1 MNPVERLQRSSLAS
15 RLIGTA
21 AIWALATL
29 FIVGFGIATLARQSA
44 IRQLDSGLDVA
55 LQGLIATLD
64 TEEGGVVVL
73 PEPPN
78 DPRYQRALSGW
89 YWQIHD
95 AADPNALKDLF
106 HSRSLWDGTL
116 TLPKGATVPGMLAN
130 PREIARGEVIGPAK
144 DDLRVAARVVRLPG
158 RESPVLLI
166 TAVDERPA
174 LKDLGRFTNALI
186 ISLTALGAMLVLA
199 VFLQVRIG
207 LAPLRK
213 LREDVAAVRRGGA
226 ARLSGAYPQEVAPL
240 ASELNALLVHNVEIV
255 ERARTHV
262 GNLAHAL
269 KTPISILRN
278 ESQSAAGPLAELVA
292 RQTEIMSANVD
303 HHLKRAA
310 SAARA
315 AGIGQSAAA
324 RDVLQDLTR
333 TLNKLYNREGV
344 TVVLNPGIDIAFR
357 GERQD
362 LEEMAGNLMDNA
374 CKYGG
379 GDVRVT
385 LDYLSEGKLQ
395 IVVEDDGN
403 GLAPEARA
411 AALKRGQRLDESAPG
426 SGLGLSIVDDL
437 AQAYGGALTLDG
449 SPLGGLKAVLELPAV
464 A

>member
-1 MNPVERLQRSSLAS
+1 LNPVRRLQRSSLAS
-15 RLIGTA
+15 RLIATA

-29 FIVGFGIATLARQSA
+29 FIVGFGIATLARQST

-64 TEEGGVVVL
+64 IDDSGTVIL
-73 PEPPN
+73 PEAPN

-89 YWQIHD
+89 YWQIFD
-95 AADPNALKDLF
+95 AADPEKLQSLF
-106 HSRSLWDGTL
+106 RSRSLWDGAL
-116 TLPKGATVPGMLAN
+116 SLPKGVSVPGMLAD
-130 PREIARGEVIGPAK
+130 PREIARGEIIGPAK
-144 DDLRVAARVVRLPG
+144 DDLRIAARVVRLPG
-158 RESPVLLI
+158 RMAPVLLI
-166 TAVDERPA
+166 TAVDEQPA
-174 LKDLGRFTNALI
+174 LRDLGRFTNALI
-186 ISLTALGAMLVLA
+186 VSLITLGAMLVLA
-199 VFLQVRIG
+199 VFLQVQIG
-207 LAPLRK
+207 LAPLRR
-213 LREDVAAVRRGGA
+213 LREDVAEVRRGGA

-240 ASELNALLVHNVEIV
+240 VKELNALLVHNVEIV

-278 ESQSAAGPLAELVA
+278 ESQTSSGPLADLVA

-315 AGIGQSAAA
+315 AGIGQSTPA
-324 RDVLQDLTR
+324 RSVLQDLTR
-333 TLNKLYNREGV
+333 TLNKLYNRDGV
-344 TVVLNPGIDIAFR
+344 TVTLQPGADIPFR

-379 GDVRVT
+379 GDVQVT
-385 LDYLSEGKLQ
+385 LDILPDGKLR
-395 IVVEDDGN
+395 IAVEDDGN
-403 GLAPEARA
+403 GLSPEARV
-411 AALKRGQRLDESAPG
+411 AALKRGQRLDQSAPG